1 MSDAE
6 ILAALQERRANYDT
20 YLQANDIQLCTC
32 PGCGFPSLTERGE
45 FEICIICFWE
55 DDGQDDHADSML
67 SGLFAELKIS
77 GPNGKLSLV
86 ENRINI
92 GRILESNADMIDGEI
107 DLNTG
112 RVLETIAFY
121 QLRRMDIEN
130 RMTGEESAQ
139 DHIWMEWQEVRKDL
153 QTALVVPK
161 THE

>member
-1 MSDAE
+1 MTDDE
-6 ILAALQERRANYDT
+6 ILVAFKERRTTYDT
-20 YLQANDIQLCTC
+20 YLQANEIELCTC
-32 PGCGFPSLTERGE
+32 PGCGFPSLTDRGE

-55 DDGQDDHADSML
+55 DDGQDDHADSIL
-67 SGLFAELKIS
+67 SGLFEELQLS
-77 GPNGKLSLV
+77 GPNSNLSLV

-92 GRILESNADMIDGEI
+92 GRILESNADMINGEI
-107 DLNTG
+107 DLDTG

-121 QLRRMDIEN
+121 QLRRMDIEG

-161 THE
+161 KHE

>member
-1 MSDAE
+1 MTDDE
-6 ILAALQERRANYDT
+6 ILAAFSERRTIYDT
-20 YLQANDIQLCTC
+20 YLQANGIELCTC
-32 PGCGFPSLTERGE
+32 PGCGFPSLTDRGE

-55 DDGQDDHADSML
+55 DDGQDDNEGSIL
-67 SGLFAELKIS
+67 SGLFEELQLS
-77 GPNGKLSLV
+77 GPNDKLSLR

-92 GRILESNADMIDGEI
+92 GRILESSAEMIDGEI
-107 DLNTG
+107 DLNTA

-121 QLRRMDIEN
+121 QLRRMDIEG

-139 DHIWMEWQEVRKDL
+139 DHIWLEWQEVRKDL